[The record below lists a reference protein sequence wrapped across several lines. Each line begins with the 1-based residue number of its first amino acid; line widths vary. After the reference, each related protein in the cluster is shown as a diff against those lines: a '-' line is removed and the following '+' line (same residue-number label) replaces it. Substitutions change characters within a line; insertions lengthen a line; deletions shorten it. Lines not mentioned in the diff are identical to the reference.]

1 MAGTTDRL
9 LGHIRRLACTPV
21 PASDDELLGRFV
33 RQRDDGAF
41 AELVRRHGPMVLG
54 VCRRI
59 LRDAE
64 AAEDAFQAAFLVLF
78 RKAAGLRSGASLG
91 AWLHGVARR
100 LALQCLR
107 AERRRRCREAKGT
120 QPGHAL
126 EQPDPLDEVSA
137 RELLRALDEE
147 LERLAERYRLPLI
160 LCVLEGRSVPE
171 AARQLG
177 WSPGSVRGRLARGR
191 ACLQARLARRGL
203 AVPAGVAGLL
213 LAPCA
218 AEATVSAA
226 LAARAVHGVLES
238 GGGVSARA
246 AALAEGG
253 LKHGVLAR
261 VKVGLVLLLAAGAIT
276 TGWGA
281 RAPQAPRPAAE
292 EKSAHTPEQS
302 QALTDRYGDPLP
314 AGARARLGTVRLRAG
329 EGMYLLQCLPGNKTF
344 VSVATE
350 EQDVVLC
357 EWEMATGRRLSRVQ
371 WPGRLV
377 YGAALSQDGKTLVIS
392 TYDGRRAMCRV
403 LVRDVPSGRQT
414 GEIPGA
420 GDVSAVAFAP
430 DGKTI
435 ATAGADRSLRLW
447 DRATGAE
454 LRRCGKTPIFW
465 KYLTFSSDGKVLAAS
480 DGAGNVR
487 LWEPASGR
495 EVRSLEGPV
504 GSAGVLAVS
513 PDSKILATAGG
524 KDTVVRLWDTTTGK
538 EIRSLH
544 GQRGTTALDFSP
556 DGKTLACGETREEGK
571 TLIRSA
577 VHLWDVATGREVGRC
592 AGHIFG
598 VDRLAFSPDG
608 KKLISG
614 GGGTSL
620 RVWDVPTGKDALPMA
635 ENESWVNCVAF
646 SPDGRLL
653 ACAGMD
659 STIRLWDPAS
669 GNAARLFEEGHHQR
683 VWQIHFRPDGKS
695 LVSSGHDGSMRLWD
709 VATGRETRQLVPPGQ
724 PPRTTHDLSP
734 DGRTL
739 VEWSTDGTIRIKDAN
754 TGEELRKMKGA
765 PGWVG
770 GARFSPDGGKVLSNG
785 TGAPNDE
792 VCTLQLWQAATGTEI
807 RKWTAQRLGPLA
819 FSPDGQTLA
828 GADADFLSNGTANRT
843 FYLWDVATGRER
855 HFVAAQ
861 PARIFS
867 TIFSPDGRML
877 AWGDTTGTVTLWE
890 LAAGKVRQRFT
901 GQDSYVNSLAF
912 SPDGKSLAAGSAD
925 TTVVVWDLTGHLAGA
940 RPGPLSDGQLRKL
953 WEDLAAD
960 DAGRAWR
967 AIGLLTAAP
976 AQAAPF
982 LRDKLRPVAPSP
994 EQDQLGRLIADL
1006 ASERYEVR
1014 KKAAEQLRAL
1024 RERAEPSLREA
1035 ARGRLDPE
1043 ARKRVD
1049 ELLGEL
1055 DVVVLPPEELRPLR
1069 GIEVLERIGTAE
1081 ARQVLQALADGAPQ
1095 ARQTQDARASLR
1107 RLAKR

>member
-1 MAGTTDRL
+1 MAATTDRL
-9 LGHIRRLACTPV
+9 LGHIRRLACAPL
-21 PASDDELLGRFV
+21 PASDDELLARFV
-33 RQRDDGAF
+33 RQRDEGAF

-59 LRDAE
+59 LRDAD
-64 AAEDAFQAAFLVLF
+64 AAEDACQAAFLVLF
-78 RKAAGLRSGASLG
+78 RKAASLRSGTSLG

-120 QPGHAL
+120 PPGHAL

-213 LAPCA
+213 LAPRA
-218 AEATVSAA
+218 AEATMSAA
-226 LAARAVHGVLES
+226 LSARVVQGIRGSAGS
-238 GGGVSARA
+238 VSARA

-253 LKHGVLAR
+253 LKHGALTR
-261 VKVGLVLLLAAGAIT
+261 VKAGLVLLLAAGAIT
-276 TGWGA
+276 AGWGA
-281 RAPQAPRPAAE
+281 RAPQGPRPAAE
-292 EKSAHTPEQS
+292 EKSARGPEQS

-329 EGMYLLQCLPGNKTF
+329 LNTHLLQCLPGNKTF

-350 EQDVVLC
+350 ERDVVLF
-357 EWEMATGRRLSRVQ
+357 EWDLATGRRLRRLV
-371 WPGRLV
+371 WPGRVLFSI
-377 YGAALSQDGKTLVIS
+377 ALSSDGKTLLTWILDQQG
-392 TYDGRRAMCRV
+392 TRRILIRDGV
-403 LVRDVPSGRQT
+403 SGVQI
-414 GEIPGA
+414 GEIERVGNN
-420 GDVSAVAFAP
+420 VVALALAP
-430 DGKTI
+430 DGKTV
-435 ATAGADRSLRLW
+435 ALAGDDRTVRLW
-447 DRATGAE
+447 DRTTGTE
-454 LRRCGKTPIFW
+454 VRRWAGPANLW
-465 KYLTFSSDGKVLAAS
+465 RQLAFSSDGKVLAAVG
-480 DGAGNVR
+480 DGGPLH
-487 LWEPASGR
+487 LWETATGR
-495 EVRSLEGPV
+495 VIPSLEGRTNPV
-504 GSAGVLAVS
+504 SSVAFS
-513 PDSKILATAGG
+513 PDSKVLAAA
-524 KDTVVRLWDTTTGK
+524 DRNDMVVRLWDLAAGK
-538 EIRSLH
+538 EIHRL
-544 GQRGTTALDFSP
+544 RGERKTTALAFSP

-577 VHLWDVATGREVGRC
+577 IHLWDVATGREVGCC

-598 VDRLAFSPDG
+598 VEQLAFSPDG

-620 RVWDVPTGKDALPMA
+620 RVWDAATGKDALPLA

-653 ACAGMD
+653 ACSGMD
-659 STIRLWDPAS
+659 STIRLWDPSS
-669 GNAARLFEEGHHQR
+669 GKAVRVFEEGHRQR
-683 VWQIHFRPDGKS
+683 VWQIHFRPDGRS

-709 VATGRETRQLVPPGQ
+709 VASGRETRQLVPPGQ

-739 VEWSTDGTIRIKDAN
+739 AEWSTDGTIRIKDAG
-754 TGEELRKMKGA
+754 TGEELRQMKGA
-765 PGWVG
+765 PGWIG
-770 GARFSPDGGKVLSNG
+770 GARFSPDGRKVLS
-785 TGAPNDE
+785 TSSPAPGNDDWT
-792 VCTLQLWQAATGTEI
+792 VQLWQTATGTEL
-807 RKWTAQRLGPLA
+807 RKWTAERLGPLA
-819 FSPDGQTLA
+819 FSADGQNLV
-828 GADADFLSNGTANRT
+828 GADADFLHNGTADRT
-843 FYLWDVATGRER
+843 FYLWDVATGKER
-855 HFVAAQ
+855 RFVAAQ
-861 PARIFS
+861 PGRVFS
-867 TIFSPDGRML
+867 NIFSPDGRML
-877 AWGDTTGTVTLWE
+877 AWGDTAGTVTLWE

-901 GQDSYVNSLAF
+901 GQDSYINSLAF
-912 SPDGKSLAAGSAD
+912 SPDGKSLASASAD
-925 TTVVVWDLTGHLAGA
+925 TTVVVWDVTGHPAGA

-967 AIGLLTAAP
+967 AVGLLTAAEAP
-976 AQAAPF
+976 AVSL
-982 LRDKLRPVAPSP
+982 LRDKLRPAAASP
-994 EQDQLGRLIADL
+994 EQDRLARLIADL

-1024 RERAEPSLREA
+1024 GQRAEPALREA
-1035 ARGRLDPE
+1035 ARGRLDAE

-1055 DVVVLPPEELRPLR
+1055 EGAVVPPDELRPLR

-1081 ARQVLQALADGAPQ
+1081 ARQVLQGLADGAPQ
-1095 ARQTQDARASLR
+1095 ARLTQDARASLR
-1107 RLAKR
+1107 RLARR